1 MRRSFDRRLA
11 WGSTA
16 AAALMLLAAPA
27 AVHAQQRATYSFDIP
42 AQDLS
47 SALRAFG
54 QASGQQ
60 LAVAEATVHGTR
72 APALSGA

>member
-16 AAALMLLAAPA
+16 AAALMILAAPA
-27 AVHAQQRATYSFDIP
+27 AVHAQQQQRATYSFDIP

-47 SALRAFG
+47 
-54 QASGQQ
+54 
-60 LAVAEATVHGTR
+60 
-72 APALSGA
+72 LSLIHI